1 LGDTLIGRSVR
12 GHRRNWPF
20 GQRSIINSM
29 SEAIKLNAREEL
41 IQRVLQM
48 TEDEANLFL
57 EAIEDIE
64 DEKAFDEHKGEHGVP
79 FEEVLKELGFTY
91 EQVIGKARAEG
102 LV

>member
-1 LGDTLIGRSVR
+1 
-12 GHRRNWPF
+12 
-20 GQRSIINSM
+20 M

-41 IQRVLQM
+41 IRRVLEM

-57 EAIEDIE
+57 QAIEDVE
-64 DEKAFDEHKGEHGVP
+64 DEKAFDEHHGEHSVP

-91 EQVIGKARAEG
+91 DQIIATARAEG